1 MKRPVGWL
9 VDGNRPP
16 VGWLGF
22 APPPKIEVG
31 AAVVVALPLVPK
43 IPPLIVPV
51 AADAPVG
58 WLVAAGPKMEV
69 ELAPIIGAW
78 CFIPPCACG

>member
-1 MKRPVGWL
+1 MVE
-9 VDGNRPP
+9 GNRPP

-22 APPPKIEVG
+22 APAAPPPKNEVG

-43 IPPLIVPV
+43 NSSPVVPA

-58 WLVAAGPKMEV
+58 WPVVGPKKEFV
-69 ELAPIIGAW
+69 LGPIIGAW
-78 CFIPPCACG
+78 CFIPPCAG